1 MDTCKSVFFVFAW
14 KSELLAFAGF
24 LHPLREFGA
33 RKYFT
38 DHCTPNS
45 KHGFGDSVLVCKILD
60 CYCRIRKKFAPCHS
74 LHSNDANDYNGIV
87 WKWNL
92 HENKPLQNSFKR
104 IQHCIQLFKLY
115 SISIILFL
123 KNNLTNICC
132 KISKIGMNIWMVY
145 ICNMN
150 NSGKYSTKGWEEGE
164 CTLQC
169 WSKSSEICDCSR
181 PF

>member
-1 MDTCKSVFFVFAW
+1 MYFLY
-14 KSELLAFAGF
+14 LLENQNSLHLPVAFAI
-24 LHPLREFGA
+24 LFG
-33 RKYFT
+33 
-38 DHCTPNS
+38 NS
-45 KHGFGDSVLVCKILD
+45 EQRNTLQTIAHLIQNTVLVIQFWSVKYSTVTVGYEKNSRHVIP
-60 CYCRIRKKFAPCHS
+60 Y
-74 LHSNDANDYNGIV
+74 HSNEANDYNGIV

-92 HENKPLQNSFKR
+92 HENNPLQNSFKH
-104 IQHCIQLFKLY
+104 IQHCIQLFEFY

-150 NSGKYSTKGWEEGE
+150 NSGKYSMIGWEEGE

-169 WSKSSEICDCSR
+169 WPKSSEICDCSR